1 MAAGGKT
8 YKLEQATQEKLQA
21 ISDEMGLTWDGTF
34 SALEIT
40 CFNIL

>member
-21 ISDEMGLTWDGTF
+21 ISDEMAVF
-34 SALEIT
+34 EYEQQKKK
-40 CFNIL
+40 